1 MTPRLRASG
10 GSVVSVFVCDDN
22 PAERILMGQLIEDRR
37 DLYLCGAASSAVGA
51 VRAIEAAQPD
61 VVILDHLDHDGDAS
75 VIVRA
80 IRRAAPGVKVL
91 IHSALDA
98 SRIVGVHSANGYVHK
113 GLEQAPL
120 WQAIADLFQSRRH
133 ADL

>member
-1 MTPRLRASG
+1 MTPRLGAGG

-22 PAERILMGQLIEDRR
+22 PAERILMGELIRDRH
-37 DLYLCGAASSAVGA
+37 DLYLCGAASSAMGA
-51 VRAIEAAQPD
+51 VRAIEAARPD

-80 IRRAAPGVKVL
+80 IRRAAPGAKVL
-91 IHSALDA
+91 IHSGLDA
-98 SRIVGVHSANGYVHK
+98 SLIVGVQSADGYVHK
-113 GLEQAPL
+113 NMNQAPL
-120 WQAIADLFQSRRH
+120 WQAVADLFQSRRP